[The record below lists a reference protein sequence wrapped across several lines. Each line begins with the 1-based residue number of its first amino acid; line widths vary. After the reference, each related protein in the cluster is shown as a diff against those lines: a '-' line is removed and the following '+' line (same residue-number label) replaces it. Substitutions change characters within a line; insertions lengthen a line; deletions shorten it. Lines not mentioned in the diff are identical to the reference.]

1 MAAVISL
8 LGLILIVA
16 GTLVMNQLT
25 YKTVWA
31 TNPVEAIRVQLKV
44 DLKKRQSIILQEPQS
59 LSRSHSQVPNWV

>member
-8 LGLILIVA
+8 LRAIPIVA

-31 TNPVEAIRVQLKV
+31 TNAVEAVRVQLKA
-44 DLKKRQSIILQEPQS
+44 DWKKRQSVVLQVPHS
-59 LSRSHSQVPNWV
+59 LSRPHSWVPNWV